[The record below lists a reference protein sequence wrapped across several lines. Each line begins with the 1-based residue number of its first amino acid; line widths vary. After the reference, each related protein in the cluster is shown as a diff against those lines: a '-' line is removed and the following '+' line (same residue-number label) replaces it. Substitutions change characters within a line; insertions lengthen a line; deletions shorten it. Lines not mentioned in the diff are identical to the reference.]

1 MQFTLSDSLPP
12 PDVRAPRG
20 KVVYP
25 FDKLTAAGQSLT
37 VLAADVDANRFTA
50 AAHSYARNHG
60 WVATVRTLPDGRIC
74 VWRLHD
80 LAINPTELRAE
91 RAAAQQEMRAKC
103 AIVRD
108 EIRNLKV
115 ERTKDKPLSKA
126 AQARADRERKA
137 RLDLETKVGQWLI
150 RFKEPQSVFAI
161 AQALKL
167 QLEDVTAAL
176 AAWRERGVV
185 VDNPQG
191 LVMWKSPQPK
201 PVTP

>member
-12 PDVRAPRG
+12 PDARASRG

-80 LAINPTELRAE
+80 LAVNPTELRAE

-103 AIVRD
+103 AIVR
-108 EIRNLKV
+108 EQIRGVNV
-115 ERTKDKPLSKA
+115 EQAKEKPLSKA

-150 RFKEPQSVFAI
+150 RCKEPRSLD
-161 AQALKL
+161 ALATSL
-167 QLEDVTAAL
+167 NLSINDTAAAL
-176 AAWRERGVV
+176 DAWRERGVI
-185 VDNPQG
+185 VDIPPG
-191 LVMWKSPQPK
+191 LVMWKNPQSK

>member
-12 PDVRAPRG
+12 PDARAPRG

-80 LAINPTELRAE
+80 LAVNPSEVRAE
-91 RAAAQQEMRAKC
+91 RAAAQQEMRAQC

-108 EIRNLKV
+108 QIRGLKV
-115 ERTKDKPLSKA
+115 EQAKDKPLSKA
-126 AQARADRERKA
+126 AQARADREHKA
-137 RLDLETKVGQWLI
+137 RLKMETDVGQWLI
-150 RFKEPQSVFAI
+150 RCKAPQS
-161 AQALKL
+161 L
-167 QLEDVTAAL
+167 AAL
-176 AAWRERGVV
+176 AASLNLSIDDAATALDAWRDRGVII
-185 VDNPQG
+185 DSPQG
-191 LVMWKSPQPK
+191 ATWKSPQSK